1 MRTGTDDHIVR
12 SQLTLEPSWPYR
24 RLLYHRF
31 NFDPSPITL
40 KNSLAVAFEVD
51 GSGCVLVESW
61 SFNIE
66 R

>member
-1 MRTGTDDHIVR
+1 MRTGADDHIVC

-24 RLLYHRF
+24 RLLYHCF
-31 NFDPSPITL
+31 HFDFSPITL

-51 GSGCVLVESW
+51 GSSGVLIESW